1 MALSS
6 VMRQLQVVQPA
17 TEAPQPA
24 RDRGRG
30 STIVQVR
37 EEQETRAS
45 VGARR
50 ELALELC
57 SE

>member
-1 MALSS
+1 
-6 VMRQLQVVQPA
+6 MRQLQVVQPA